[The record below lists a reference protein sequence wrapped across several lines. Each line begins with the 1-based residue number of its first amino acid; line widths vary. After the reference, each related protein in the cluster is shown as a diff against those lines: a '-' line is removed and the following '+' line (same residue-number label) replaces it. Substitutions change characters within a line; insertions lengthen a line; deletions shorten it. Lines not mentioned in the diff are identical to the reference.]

1 MNKLTL
7 LFSLFTLLVLVGC
20 TNPLELPP
28 HHNGVLVCAKD
39 CGTYDANDE
48 FTFQARLAG
57 GANVTFIEDDIILS
71 SAHILGFHPSKKN
84 YSCGKRYIRA
94 SKRDT
99 DWSWDIKS
107 IYVVDGKNYPNKK
120 IIIAK
125 VLDISARATSRP
137 PGYDIVVAH
146 VDRNCKECS
155 KDVNIKITPIAIANN
170 LPLMDT
176 KALHIAVPGN
186 SQMNK
191 GRFYVDH
198 LLNGRI
204 WGAQNTS
211 CSRQT
216 IKHDGKLNPPM
227 LFDTSGSPVI
237 YKECGKYVLH
247 GLHGNGMDY
256 KGYMYEFLQLLQTQ
270 KEWIQSEIYR
280 WTGRTEMLDSC
291 SPTGTR
297 SFMPGNEFDVP
308 QNGCNREQQ
317 KALYFEIYAGNRGP
331 RSFPSCRISHSI
343 WDSIWTIKFPLLQ

>member
-7 LFSLFTLLVLVGC
+7 LFSLVTLLVLVGC

-28 HHNGVLVCAKD
+28 HRNGVLVCEKD

-48 FTFQARLAG
+48 FTFQARLAR

-71 SAHILGFHPSKKN
+71 SAHILGFEPSKKN
-84 YSCGKRYIRA
+84 TLSCGAEAATKRN
-94 SKRDT
+94 T
-99 DWSWDIKS
+99 DWAHHKRSM
-107 IYVVDGKNYPNKK
+107 YVVDGKNYPNKK

-125 VLDISARATSRP
+125 VLDISARATSVP

-146 VDRNCKECS
+146 VDRNCKKCS

-170 LPLMDT
+170 LPIMNT
-176 KALHIAVPGN
+176 EALHVVVPRN
-186 SQMNK
+186 SKMNK

-247 GLHGNGMDY
+247 GLHGNGKDY
-256 KGYMYEFLQLLQTQ
+256 NGYMYELLQLLQTQ

-343 WDSIWTIKFPLLQ
+343 WDSIWAVRFPSL

>member
-7 LFSLFTLLVLVGC
+7 LFSLVTLLVLVGC

-28 HHNGVLVCAKD
+28 HRNGVLVCEKD

-48 FTFQARLAG
+48 FTFQARLAR

-84 YSCGKRYIRA
+84 YSCGA
-94 SKRDT
+94 EAATKRDT

-125 VLDISARATSRP
+125 VLDISARATSVP

-146 VDRNCKECS
+146 VDRNCKKCS

-170 LPLMDT
+170 LPIMNT
-176 KALHIAVPGN
+176 EALHVVVPRN
-186 SQMNK
+186 SKMNK

-247 GLHGNGMDY
+247 GLHGNGKDY
-256 KGYMYEFLQLLQTQ
+256 NGYMYELLQLLQTQ

-308 QNGCNREQQ
+308 QSGCNKET
-317 KALYFEIYAGNRGP
+317 FAGDPQN
-331 RSFPSCRISHSI
+331 FPTCRITHSI
-343 WDSIWTIKFPLLQ
+343 WDSIWAVRFPSL

>member
-7 LFSLFTLLVLVGC
+7 LFSLVTLLVLVGC

-28 HHNGVLVCAKD
+28 HHNGVLLCEKD

-57 GANVTFIEDDIILS
+57 SANVTFIEDDIILS
-71 SAHILGFHPSKKN
+71 SAHILGFEPNKKN
-84 YSCGKRYIRA
+84 TLSCGAEAATKRN
-94 SKRDT
+94 T
-99 DWSWDIKS
+99 DWAHNRYRSM
-107 IYVVDGKNYPNKK
+107 YVVDGKNYPKEKN
-120 IIIAK
+120 IIAK

-186 SQMNK
+186 SKMNK

-198 LLNGRI
+198 LLNGII

-227 LFDTSGSPVI
+227 LFGTSG
-237 YKECGKYVLH
+237 
-247 GLHGNGMDY
+247 
-256 KGYMYEFLQLLQTQ
+256 
-270 KEWIQSEIYR
+270 
-280 WTGRTEMLDSC
+280 
-291 SPTGTR
+291 
-297 SFMPGNEFDVP
+297 
-308 QNGCNREQQ
+308 
-317 KALYFEIYAGNRGP
+317 
-331 RSFPSCRISHSI
+331 
-343 WDSIWTIKFPLLQ
+343 

>member
-28 HHNGVLVCAKD
+28 HHNGVLVCEKD

-48 FTFQARLAG
+48 FTFQARLAR

-71 SAHILGFHPSKKN
+71 SAHILGFEPSKKN
-84 YSCGKRYIRA
+84 TLSCGAEAATKRN
-94 SKRDT
+94 T
-99 DWSWDIKS
+99 DWAHHKRSM
-107 IYVVDGKNYPNKK
+107 YVVDGKNYPNKK

-176 KALHIAVPGN
+176 KALHVVVPGN

-227 LFDTSGSPVI
+227 LFW
-237 YKECGKYVLH
+237 Y
-247 GLHGNGMDY
+247 
-256 KGYMYEFLQLLQTQ
+256 
-270 KEWIQSEIYR
+270 
-280 WTGRTEMLDSC
+280 
-291 SPTGTR
+291 
-297 SFMPGNEFDVP
+297 
-308 QNGCNREQQ
+308 
-317 KALYFEIYAGNRGP
+317 
-331 RSFPSCRISHSI
+331 I
-343 WDSIWTIKFPLLQ
+343 W

>member
-1 MNKLTL
+1 MKKVLITTRLLKSNEERISKLWDAKFNL
-7 LFSLFTLLVLVGC
+7 NNEIYSEDKLI
-20 TNPLELPP
+20 ELS
-28 HHNGVLVCAKD
+28 KD
-39 CGTYDANDE
+39 CDG
-48 FTFQARLAG
+48 
-57 GANVTFIEDDIILS
+57 ILS
-71 SAHILGFHPSKKN
+71 SIVDKIDEKIINKLSNRVKIISNFAVGFGNIDIKAAT
-84 YSCGKRYIRA
+84 KRN
-94 SKRDT
+94 T
-99 DWSWDIKS
+99 DWAHNRYRSM
-107 IYVVDGKNYPNKK
+107 YVVDGKNYPKEKN
-120 IIIAK
+120 IIAK
-125 VLDISARATSRP
+125 VLDISARATGLP

-176 KALHIAVPGN
+176 KALHVVVPGN

-237 YKECGKYVLH
+237 FKECGKYVLH
-247 GLHGNGMDY
+247 GLHGNGMGY

-317 KALYFEIYAGNRGP
+317 KALYFEIYAG
-331 RSFPSCRISHSI
+331 
-343 WDSIWTIKFPLLQ
+343 T

>member
-28 HHNGVLVCAKD
+28 HRNGVLVCEKD

-48 FTFQARLAG
+48 FTFQARLAR

-71 SAHILGFHPSKKN
+71 SAHILGFEPSKKN
-84 YSCGKRYIRA
+84 TLSCGAEAATKRN
-94 SKRDT
+94 T
-99 DWSWDIKS
+99 DWAHHKRSM
-107 IYVVDGKNYPNKK
+107 YVVDGKNYPNKK

-125 VLDISARATSRP
+125 VLDISARATSVP

-146 VDRNCKECS
+146 VDRNCKKCS

-170 LPLMDT
+170 LPIMNT
-176 KALHIAVPGN
+176 EALHVVVPRN
-186 SQMNK
+186 SKMNK

-227 LFDTSGSPVI
+227 LFGTSGSPVI
-237 YKECGKYVLH
+237 FKECGKYVLH
-247 GLHGNGMDY
+247 GLHGNGMGY

-317 KALYFEIYAGNRGP
+317 KALYFEIYEGNRGP

>member
-1 MNKLTL
+1 
-7 LFSLFTLLVLVGC
+7 
-20 TNPLELPP
+20 
-28 HHNGVLVCAKD
+28 
-39 CGTYDANDE
+39 
-48 FTFQARLAG
+48 
-57 GANVTFIEDDIILS
+57 
-71 SAHILGFHPSKKN
+71 
-84 YSCGKRYIRA
+84 
-94 SKRDT
+94 
-99 DWSWDIKS
+99 
-107 IYVVDGKNYPNKK
+107 
-120 IIIAK
+120 
-125 VLDISARATSRP
+125 
-137 PGYDIVVAH
+137 
-146 VDRNCKECS
+146 
-155 KDVNIKITPIAIANN
+155 
-170 LPLMDT
+170 
-176 KALHIAVPGN
+176 
-186 SQMNK
+186 MNK

-256 KGYMYEFLQLLQTQ
+256 NGYMYEFLQLLQTQ

-308 QNGCNREQQ
+308 QNGCNKET
-317 KALYFEIYAGNRGP
+317 FAGDPHPQN
-331 RSFPSCRISHSI
+331 FPSCRISHSI
-343 WDSIWTIKFPLLQ
+343 WDSAIRMPKR

>member
-1 MNKLTL
+1 M
-7 LFSLFTLLVLVGC
+7 LFSLFTLLVFVGC
-20 TNPLELPP
+20 TNQLELPP
-28 HHNGVLVCAKD
+28 HRNGVLVCEKD

-57 GANVTFIEDDIILS
+57 DANVTFIEGDIILS

-125 VLDISARATSRP
+125 VLDISARATGLP

-176 KALHIAVPGN
+176 KALHVVVPGN

-308 QNGCNREQQ
+308 QNGCNKET
-317 KALYFEIYAGNRGP
+317 YAVDHHPQN
-331 RSFPSCRISHSI
+331 FPSCRTLHSI
-343 WDSIWTIKFPLLQ
+343 WAIKMPVNR

>member
-1 MNKLTL
+1 M
-7 LFSLFTLLVLVGC
+7 LFSLVTLLVLVGC

-28 HHNGVLVCAKD
+28 HRNGVLVCEKD

-48 FTFQARLAG
+48 FTFQARLAR

-84 YSCGKRYIRA
+84 YSCGA
-94 SKRDT
+94 EAATKRDT

-125 VLDISARATSRP
+125 VLDISARATSVP

-146 VDRNCKECS
+146 VDRNCKKCS

-176 KALHIAVPGN
+176 KALHVVVPGN

-247 GLHGNGMDY
+247 GLHGNGKDY
-256 KGYMYEFLQLLQTQ
+256 NGYMYELLQLLQTQ

-308 QNGCNREQQ
+308 QSGCNKET
-317 KALYFEIYAGNRGP
+317 FAGDPQN
-331 RSFPSCRISHSI
+331 FPTCRITHSI
-343 WDSIWTIKFPLLQ
+343 WDSIWAVRFPSL

>member
-7 LFSLFTLLVLVGC
+7 LFSLVTLLVLVGC

-28 HHNGVLVCAKD
+28 HRNGVLVCEKD

-48 FTFQARLAG
+48 FTFQARLAR

-71 SAHILGFHPSKKN
+71 SAHILGFEPSKKN
-84 YSCGKRYIRA
+84 TLSCGAEAATKRN
-94 SKRDT
+94 T
-99 DWSWDIKS
+99 DWAHHKRSM
-107 IYVVDGKNYPNKK
+107 YVVDGKNYPNKK

-125 VLDISARATSRP
+125 VLDISARATSVP

-146 VDRNCKECS
+146 VDRNCKKCS

-170 LPLMDT
+170 LPIMNT
-176 KALHIAVPGN
+176 EALHVVVPRN
-186 SQMNK
+186 SKMNK

-237 YKECGKYVLH
+237 FKECGKNVLH
-247 GLHGNGMDY
+247 GLHGNGMGY
-256 KGYMYEFLQLLQTQ
+256 KGYY
-270 KEWIQSEIYR
+270 
-280 WTGRTEMLDSC
+280 
-291 SPTGTR
+291 
-297 SFMPGNEFDVP
+297 V
-308 QNGCNREQQ
+308 
-317 KALYFEIYAGNRGP
+317 
-331 RSFPSCRISHSI
+331 RISSI
-343 WDSIWTIKFPLLQ
+343 ASNPKRMDTI

>member
-7 LFSLFTLLVLVGC
+7 LFSLVTLLVLVGC

-28 HHNGVLVCAKD
+28 HRNGVLVCEKD

-48 FTFQARLAG
+48 FTFQARLAR

-71 SAHILGFHPSKKN
+71 SAHILGFEPSKKN
-84 YSCGKRYIRA
+84 TLSCGAEAATKRN
-94 SKRDT
+94 T
-99 DWSWDIKS
+99 DWAHHKRSM
-107 IYVVDGKNYPNKK
+107 YVVDGKNYPNKK

-146 VDRNCKECS
+146 VDRNCKKCS

-170 LPLMDT
+170 LPIMNT
-176 KALHIAVPGN
+176 EALHVVVPRN
-186 SQMNK
+186 SKMNK

-247 GLHGNGMDY
+247 GLHGNGKDY
-256 KGYMYEFLQLLQTQ
+256 NGYMYELLQLLQTQ

-331 RSFPSCRISHSI
+331 RSFPTCRISHSI
-343 WDSIWTIKFPLLQ
+343 WDSIWTIKFPLL

>member
-1 MNKLTL
+1 M
-7 LFSLFTLLVLVGC
+7 LFSLVTLLVLVGC

-28 HHNGVLVCAKD
+28 HRNGVLVCEKD

-48 FTFQARLAG
+48 FTFQARLALG
-57 GANVTFIEDDIILS
+57 KDMWGANVTFIEDDIILS
-71 SAHILGFHPSKKN
+71 SAHILGFEPSKKN
-84 YSCGKRYIRA
+84 TLSCGAEAATKRN
-94 SKRDT
+94 T
-99 DWSWDIKS
+99 DWAHHKRSM
-107 IYVVDGKNYPNKK
+107 YVVDGKNYPNKK

-125 VLDISARATSRP
+125 VLDISARATSVP

-170 LPLMDT
+170 LPIMNT
-176 KALHIAVPGN
+176 EALHVVVPRN
-186 SQMNK
+186 SKMNK

-247 GLHGNGMDY
+247 GLHGNGKDY
-256 KGYMYEFLQLLQTQ
+256 NGYMYELLQLLQTQ

-308 QNGCNREQQ
+308 QSGCNKET
-317 KALYFEIYAGNRGP
+317 FAGDPQN
-331 RSFPSCRISHSI
+331 FPTCRITHSI
-343 WDSIWTIKFPLLQ
+343 WDSIWAIRMPKR

>member
-1 MNKLTL
+1 
-7 LFSLFTLLVLVGC
+7 
-20 TNPLELPP
+20 
-28 HHNGVLVCAKD
+28 
-39 CGTYDANDE
+39 
-48 FTFQARLAG
+48 
-57 GANVTFIEDDIILS
+57 
-71 SAHILGFHPSKKN
+71 
-84 YSCGKRYIRA
+84 
-94 SKRDT
+94 
-99 DWSWDIKS
+99 
-107 IYVVDGKNYPNKK
+107 
-120 IIIAK
+120 
-125 VLDISARATSRP
+125 
-137 PGYDIVVAH
+137 
-146 VDRNCKECS
+146 
-155 KDVNIKITPIAIANN
+155 
-170 LPLMDT
+170 MDT
-176 KALHIAVPGN
+176 KALHVVVPGN

-237 YKECGKYVLH
+237 FKECGKYVLH
-247 GLHGNGMDY
+247 GLHGNGMGY

-308 QNGCNREQQ
+308 QNGCNKET
-317 KALYFEIYAGNRGP
+317 FAGDP

-343 WDSIWTIKFPLLQ
+343 WDSIWTIKFPLLQKRY